1 MSSASLS
8 ISNLRSWL
16 EQHAERLVIYA
27 LHLLAWGLYFSFYWL
42 AFIQTSPSR
51 EYRLM
56 YILIIGLKD
65 IPIFYFFYLRWIPR
79 MLAGRRGWLFV
90 GVTLLACGLY
100 PLISW
105 LFDQVLI
112 YYYAEVLSP
121 FTNIST
127 TQFWTVFLI
136 RALSCL
142 FVVAMAG
149 IGKFTFDW
157 FKNMRIRRELE
168 NQNLTSELAFLKS
181 QINPHFLFNTLNNIH
196 TLAYKKADGA
206 PDAIMRLSE
215 LMRYM
220 LYESDVER
228 VPLKMELQHLKSFVG
243 LQALRF
249 KAADVVDLQVTGELE
264 KHTIAPLL
272 LLPLVENAFKHGYQ
286 LNRSGAIRIY
296 LEAGSQLVFTV
307 TNDKP
312 PVGSVQQK
320 DETGGIGLENIK
332 RRLELIY
339 GQQYALEIDDQ
350 AHYFKVTLTL
360 TYG

>member
-1 MSSASLS
+1 MLKMKH
-8 ISNLRSWL
+8 WL
-16 EQHAERLVIYA
+16 EINAERLVIIG
-27 LHLLAWGLYFSFYWL
+27 LHVLAWVLYIGFYWL
-42 AFIQTSPSR
+42 TFIQQSPSK
-51 EYRLM
+51 EYRLV
-56 YILIIGLKD
+56 YILFIALKD
-65 IPIFYFFYLRWIPR
+65 IPIFYFFYLRLIPR
-79 MLAGRRGWLFV
+79 VLAQRKGWLFL
-90 GVTLLACGLY
+90 GTTLVTCGLY
-100 PLISW
+100 PLIS
-105 LFDQVLI
+105 LPLDEILK
-112 YYYAEVLSP
+112 YYYADVLSP
-121 FTNIST
+121 FANISVS
-127 TQFWTVFLI
+127 QFWTVFLI

-142 FVVAMAG
+142 FVIAMAG

-157 FKNMRIRRELE
+157 FRNMRIRRELE

-206 PDAIMRLSE
+206 PEAIMRLSE

-228 VPLKMELQHLKSFVG
+228 VPLKMELQHLRSFIG

-249 KAADVVDLQVTGELE
+249 KTADVVDLQVSGELD

-286 LNRSGAIRIY
+286 LNRPGAIRIR
-296 LEAGSQLVFTV
+296 LETGTQLVFKV
-307 TNDKP
+307 ENDKP
-312 PVGSVQQK
+312 PAGMAVNK
-320 DETGGIGLENIK
+320 DETGGIGLENIR

-339 GQQYALEIDDQ
+339 GQRYELAIDDETNT
-350 AHYFKVTLTL
+350 FKTTLTL